1 MDIKWIKNKIKKEC
15 AFFIFLLI
23 SALLHFSSYINLKN
37 FAFLEN
43 DKQKKMDPFKVKADD
58 TGEVAKLVEEAKRLY
73 EARQKPNEKPKDAD
87 HLGFQNHSTD
97 KEQRVDTKFNTPMLD
112 ASSRLNR
119 LQGGQKSSGSDE
131 IQADNSSTKDKNK
144 NKQQK
149 LGKLYKKFMP
159 ALNDNNFA
167 VGSGKQ
173 DTHVDELDS
182 KLGQGE
188 YTDVNTLEYKNMGYF
203 VSMRKA
209 VEAVWV
215 YPSEARRFRYQ
226 GVVGIK
232 FNLEKDGSVTEP
244 KVLKSS
250 GYQVLDVYALKAL
263 EEASFFPPPKEVYEK
278 SPFYW
283 TFSYQIY

>member
-1 MDIKWIKNKIKKEC
+1 MNIKWIKNKIKKESV
-15 AFFIFLLI
+15 FFIFLLI
-23 SALLHFSSYINLKN
+23 SALLHFSSYVNLKN
-37 FAFLEN
+37 FAFLN
-43 DKQKKMDPFKVKADD
+43 GDKQKILDPFKVKVDD
-58 TGEVAKLVEEAKRLY
+58 TDQVEKLVKEAKRLY
-73 EARQKPNEKPKDAD
+73 EARQKSNEKPQNAD

-97 KEQRVDTKFNTPMLD
+97 KEQRVDTKYNTPMLD

-119 LQGGQKSSGSDE
+119 LQKSRSLNGSDE
-131 IQADNSSTKDKNK
+131 IETNNSTNTNK
-144 NKQQK
+144 NKGRQQK

-159 ALNDNNFA
+159 ALNDSDF
-167 VGSGKQ
+167 VIGSIGQ

-182 KLGQGE
+182 KLAKGE

-215 YPSEARRFRYQ
+215 YPSEAKRFRYQ
-226 GVVGIK
+226 GIVGIK

-250 GYQVLDVYALKAL
+250 GYKVLDVYALKAL
-263 EEASFFPPPKEVYEK
+263 EEASFFPPPKDVYEK